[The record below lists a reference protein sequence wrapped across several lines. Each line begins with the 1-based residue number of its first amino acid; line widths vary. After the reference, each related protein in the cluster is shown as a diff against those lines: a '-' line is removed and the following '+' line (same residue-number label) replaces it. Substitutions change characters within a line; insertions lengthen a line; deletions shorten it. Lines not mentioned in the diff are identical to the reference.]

1 MGIVKEAGELLR
13 KADPGGGQTEG
24 FMSPLVQRL
33 AAVQER
39 IHAACARSGRDPSEV
54 RLMGVSKF
62 HDRAL
67 AEAAWEAGLRLFG
80 ESRVQEAQAKFAGW
94 RQERP
99 GMELHMIG
107 SLQRNKVKAAAALF
121 DCVQSADRDEL
132 ITALG
137 VHCGQMP
144 GGQMPSGQVSGE
156 SRIGP
161 LAILLELN
169 SGEASKGGFADEDSL
184 FRGAELALSFP
195 GLRVRGLMTMAP
207 FTGNQGAVRGAFR
220 SLRKAQA
227 ALQARFPGED
237 WSVLSMGMTGD
248 FEIAIEEGST
258 LVRIGTALFGERT

>member
-1 MGIVKEAGELLR
+1 
-13 KADPGGGQTEG
+13 
-24 FMSPLVQRL
+24 
-33 AAVQER
+33 
-39 IHAACARSGRDPSEV
+39 
-54 RLMGVSKF
+54 MGVSKF
-62 HDRAL
+62 HNRAL
-67 AEAAWEAGLRLFG
+67 ADAAWEAGLRLFG

-94 RQERP
+94 RQERS

-107 SLQRNKVKAAAALF
+107 SLQRNKVKAAAGLF

-144 GGQMPSGQVSGE
+144 GAQASSGG
-156 SRIGP
+156 RTGP
-161 LAILLELN
+161 LSILLELN

-207 FTGNQGAVRGAFR
+207 FTGNQQAIRGAFR

-227 ALQARFPGED
+227 ALQARFPGGD

-248 FEIAIEEGST
+248 FETAIEEGAT